1 MGEVPL
7 YFWSNA
13 ARGVGVRCTSTGY
26 LARKDRN
33 LQDAR
38 PEFLQLGVA
47 KRPMQKCQIKFIE
60 LLKTFVFLIK
70 VVRITL

>member
-13 ARGVGVRCTSTGY
+13 ARGVEVLCTSTGY
-26 LARKDRN
+26 RARKDQN
-33 LQDAR
+33 FQNAR

-47 KRPMQKCQIKFIE
+47 KRPMQKCQFKFNE
-60 LLKTFVFLIK
+60 LLQISMFLIK
-70 VVRITL
+70 VVRIPL